1 MAKELRSL
9 NGRVVAITGGAR
21 GIGRATAAALVRQ
34 GARVGIGDIDVELA
48 QRTAEELGGGVRAYE
63 LDVTSRPSVAAFLDG
78 VERDLRPPD
87 VMVNNAGSMPG
98 GTFLDETDASAVRQ
112 IDINLHGVIFGCK
125 EAISRMR
132 ARGSGHVVNLASIA
146 GKGGF
151 PHLATYCA
159 TKHAVVGLSEA
170 LRAELRDSGIELS
183 CVMPALV
190 NTELTAGVKAG
201 RGVEKVEPE
210 DVADAIVA
218 ALREGRF
225 DVYVPRS
232 VGGINKLMSILPRAG
247 REAIGRLLD
256 ADKVIAEADMASRAA
271 YEERAA
277 SSEPSQLETS
287 GEESKAEHAV
297 A

>member
-1 MAKELRSL
+1 M
-9 NGRVVAITGGAR
+9 I
-21 GIGRATAAALVRQ
+21 
-34 GARVGIGDIDVELA
+34 
-48 QRTAEELGGGVRAYE
+48 
-63 LDVTSRPSVAAFLDG
+63 
-78 VERDLRPPD
+78 
-87 VMVNNAGSMPG
+87 NNAGIMPVG
-98 GTFLDETDASAVRQ
+98 PFLDETDASAVRQ
-112 IDINLHGVIFGCK
+112 IDINLHGVIFGSK

-132 ARGSGHVVNLASIA
+132 PRGSGHVVNLASIA

-210 DVADAIVA
+210 DVADAIVT
-218 ALREGRF
+218 ALRERRF

-232 VGGINKLMSILPRAG
+232 VGGINKVM
-247 REAIGRLLD
+247 AI
-256 ADKVIAEADMASRAA
+256 SRARVA
-271 YEERAA
+271 RR
-277 SSEPSQLETS
+277 S
-287 GEESKAEHAV
+287 GGCSKRTR
-297 A
+297 

>member
-1 MAKELRSL
+1 M
-9 NGRVVAITGGAR
+9 I
-21 GIGRATAAALVRQ
+21 
-34 GARVGIGDIDVELA
+34 
-48 QRTAEELGGGVRAYE
+48 
-63 LDVTSRPSVAAFLDG
+63 
-78 VERDLRPPD
+78 
-87 VMVNNAGSMPG
+87 NNAGIMPVG
-98 GTFLDETDASAVRQ
+98 PFPDETDASAVRQ

-125 EAISRMR
+125 EAIGRMR
-132 ARGSGHVVNLASIA
+132 ARRSGHVVNLASIA

-159 TKHAVVGLSEA
+159 TKHGVVGLSEA

-218 ALREGRF
+218 ALREPRF

-256 ADKVIAEADMASRAA
+256 ADKVIVGADMASRAA

-287 GEESKAEHAV
+287 DEESKTEQAV